1 MNRAYR
7 NREGGG
13 EEDQC
18 FAGTDRPASA
28 EDARSV
34 LLAAVDRVIQLATN
48 QSPTTSST
56 SSDSMRPPAVRGT
69 KLAASASQSR
79 SSGVSTGLSRS
90 NHTLAANHSLSSHDE
105 RHSAGPSGVWQSANH
120 QQNSTALEHR
130 RLFGHTRNVIQ
141 PFEPFKSNSGLYES
155 RKGKYKR
162 QRAPRGPGRPAK
174 STWKKECICLK
185 HILQTSRPS
194 AEERMELA
202 RDGLGLGEVNFHH
215 DGDAGHIHKVLMETF
230 PQLNSCGGYTLC
242 RLSDN
247 SHSLIEI
254 DYPAKGLSVPYLK
267 DILNQ
272 AKLYIRPLQSDI
284 SDAKV

>member
-1 MNRAYR
+1 
-7 NREGGG
+7 
-13 EEDQC
+13 
-18 FAGTDRPASA
+18 
-28 EDARSV
+28 
-34 LLAAVDRVIQLATN
+34 
-48 QSPTTSST
+48 
-56 SSDSMRPPAVRGT
+56 
-69 KLAASASQSR
+69 
-79 SSGVSTGLSRS
+79 
-90 NHTLAANHSLSSHDE
+90 
-105 RHSAGPSGVWQSANH
+105 
-120 QQNSTALEHR
+120 
-130 RLFGHTRNVIQ
+130 
-141 PFEPFKSNSGLYES
+141 
-155 RKGKYKR
+155 
-162 QRAPRGPGRPAK
+162 
-174 STWKKECICLK
+174 
-185 HILQTSRPS
+185 
-194 AEERMELA
+194 MELA